1 MCYPTNSMC
10 RSGVLPFSLCLSDQS
25 INSSQFVLNTSQ
37 ISLFS
42 VFFHY
47 FFIVTLILILIID
60 TICSQASE
68 DAKKLVEEERAYARA
83 EIENARAA
91 VQRVEEAL
99 HEYEQMS
106 GASGKQVFLAFWLSD
121 FGLMWWNSYSFAFH
135 FL

>member
-1 MCYPTNSMC
+1 MLIYSKFL
-10 RSGVLPFSLCLSDQS
+10 V
-25 INSSQFVLNTSQ
+25 
-37 ISLFS
+37 S
-42 VFFHY
+42 VFFFL
-47 FFIVTLILILIID
+47 FFIVTLILILIVD

-99 HEYEQMS
+99 QEYERMS
-106 GASGKQVFLAFWLSD
+106 GTAGKQVFLAFLLSN
-121 FGLMWWNSYSFAFH
+121 FGLMLWNSYSSALH